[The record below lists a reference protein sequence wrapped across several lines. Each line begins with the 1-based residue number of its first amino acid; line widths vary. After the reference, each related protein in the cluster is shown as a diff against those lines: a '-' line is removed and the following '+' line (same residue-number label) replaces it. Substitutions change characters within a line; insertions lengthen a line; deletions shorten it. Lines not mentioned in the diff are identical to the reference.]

1 MNWTGYITNAGLSLI
16 ANWGERS
23 AINFT
28 SAVGG
33 TGITEDESVLKE
45 QTQVANF
52 KQNISIVAYKKDG
65 AKYSVKLQ
73 AFAAEEEYVLNQI
86 GLYASLDGNDPVLFA
101 IFQNSKGENI
111 LSAESSPLFLFSF
124 YATVSFSNKGELS
137 IVPDESAFITL
148 GTLKEYLSNIVQHK
162 EINDYQLNYKLASNI
177 IYHVKQVNDFYAPFS
192 EAIVIGTCQ
201 SEDYSIDEYGDF
213 PQFAFATDGKIYTR
227 IHSLYEWMGVEE
239 SYTEW
244 SIMGTGDNISKEEIN
259 NLIATHTHSD
269 VSYSEVV
276 DVDLTKY
283 AVLTSTTE
291 HTTLTEKELQS
302 DGAIAEVNISGY
314 VEIEATS
321 DYTSEIEILKRGETE
336 YSRSL
341 LTSADSTP
349 FSFSGYI
356 DAMRISTTF
365 GKLSFSKFTVSETE
379 NKSGFATP
387 EMLKRLITLEENVE
401 AVGDA
406 FEEIHAYAQALI
418 GGDEE

>member
-28 SAVGG
+28 SAGGG
-33 TGITEDESVLKE
+33 TGITEDEAILKE
-45 QTQVANF
+45 QTQLGNF
-52 KQNISIVAYKKDG
+52 KQNISIVADKKDG
-65 AKYSVKLQ
+65 AKYSIKLQ
-73 AFAAEEEYVLNQI
+73 AFAADEEYVLNQI
-86 GLYASLDGNDPVLFA
+86 GVFATLDGGAPILFA
-101 IFQNSKGENI
+101 IFQNEKGVNI
-111 LSAESSPLFLFSF
+111 LNKNDAPLFSYSF
-124 YATVSFSNKGELS
+124 YATVTFANKGELS
-137 IVPDESAFITL
+137 IIPDESTFVTL
-148 GTLKEYLSNIVQHK
+148 GTLKEYLSRTVQHK
-162 EINDYQLNYKLASNI
+162 EINDYQLNHKLASNI
-177 IYHVKQVNDFYAPFS
+177 IYHAKQVSDFYAPFK
-192 EAIVIGTCQ
+192 EAIVLGTCR
-201 SEDYSIDEYGDF
+201 SEDYIDEYGDF

-283 AVLTSTTE
+283 AVLTSTTV